1 MQMWLLLILSQYYGG
16 TASYIS
22 ENIQRM
28 SVIQSVQHL
37 ELSNVLNFYWFST
50 HLHLHLSDAFIQS
63 DLQLHSGY
71 TFSLVCVFPGN
82 GTHNLLRC

>member
-1 MQMWLLLILSQYYGG
+1 MQMWLLLILSQYSGE
-16 TASYIS
+16 TASYTS

-50 HLHLHLSDAFIQS
+50 HLMNDKNQIKFTI
-63 DLQLHSGY
+63 
-71 TFSLVCVFPGN
+71 F
-82 GTHNLLRC
+82 HNCKISV

>member
-16 TASYIS
+16 TTSYIS
-22 ENIQRM
+22 VNIQRM

-50 HLHLHLSDAFIQS
+50 HLMNHKNLIKFIIF
-63 DLQLHSGY
+63 HKCK
-71 TFSLVCVFPGN
+71 CVI
-82 GTHNLLRC
+82 